1 MYVYVVVVLLMPVY
15 SRFDQRTQLALR
27 QNYHCQCYL
36 QNCGMGKRTY
46 AAVIANTSARFA
58 PARPMRHT
66 DNSTLNAAMV
76 ANLAGI
82 DCTQYSTTMEAIGI
96 REAKRLVIQYVMR

>member
-1 MYVYVVVVLLMPVY
+1 MYVYVVLLMPVY
-15 SRFDQRTQLALR
+15 FRFVQRIQLALQ
-27 QNYHCQCYL
+27 QNCHCQFPFARL
-36 QNCGMGKRTY
+36 GRRTY
-46 AAVIANTSARFA
+46 AAVIAKTSARFA

-82 DCTQYSTTMEAIGI
+82 DRTQYSTTMDAIGI
-96 REAKRLVIQYVMR
+96 SEARRLVIQYVMR